1 MQPSVGIKKYVCLG
15 VEGEGVGAVW
25 GDNAGK
31 KHHSIY
37 IHTLL
42 LHPPPKKSSPLNISY
57 YFKLWKVIIYPK
69 ILFYFLL
76 AVLWHDVIGNA

>member
-25 GDNAGK
+25 GDKAGK
-31 KHHSIY
+31 KLHSIY

-42 LHPPPKKSSPLNISY
+42 LPPPPKNKEGS
-57 YFKLWKVIIYPK
+57 FKIIIIYSSWFHYYSLRK
-69 ILFYFLL
+69 I
-76 AVLWHDVIGNA
+76 AG